1 MPFRPFHVAVY
12 QCKHQVMFERLCGFQ
27 HSTCIQATLRST
39 TFASSQALGTAPFQ
53 LSPQPTIPPPSPTH
67 QCQEKNKSSRTRDES
82 QQIAAQTPLSC
93 LQYPVQIKSSAR
105 DFRARVDSVI
115 IRGGGAGRD
124 PAPHDP
130 RFRLDVPRGPR
141 APHRPAQAGFRLR
154 GVQPYA
160 HAGQRLGNARSSNR
174 MCQSCESTVPLVLGR
189 ITVGTAAHFS
199 RIKLTCLATV

>member
-124 PAPHDP
+124 PAPPIPASGSMCHAA
-130 RFRLDVPRGPR
+130 R
-141 APHRPAQAGFRLR
+141 ALH
-154 GVQPYA
+154 
-160 HAGQRLGNARSSNR
+160 
-174 MCQSCESTVPLVLGR
+174 TVPLRRASGLE
-189 ITVGTAAHFS
+189 AFS
-199 RIKLTCLATV
+199 RTPTQDSVSAMPGRATECASRANRRFLSYWVELLWGRRRISVG